1 MIKKLF
7 TISLVLI
14 SISSYSQVGINTS
27 NPQGLLNVDGKSS
40 TATTNPLT
48 GTPTPKQMEDD
59 FIVTQSGATG
69 IGTTPNPYAMLDI
82 SSKNKGMLVP
92 RVDLTSNTMD
102 LNSDGDND
110 ISNQPQGLFIYN
122 TGATIPKG
130 YYFWNGNE
138 WRSIEDNTSVKGSAT
153 VNCVASTIDPSQSID
168 GNTPKPIISGSI
180 IKVPYSG
187 GNGGK
192 FVGASFTSVG
202 NPNITATIADGK
214 LEHGSGY
221 LVFAI
226 QGMPNALQSS
236 PIGISFDLTPFFAAN
251 TDIKGCKDVTVGTQ
265 VNADYKIVAVMDYMK
280 FVTDPDTGTK
290 GFTVDATTPD
300 GLYTI
305 KVFMR
310 HSLQTAAATSTNN
323 TTSTASGVENNVL
336 LRNNSN
342 EGKVLMWNYS
352 TFYGGQITDAG
363 GNLKVPSKTPGG
375 GTGNTWR
382 TLTPTGSTGAWG
394 DQGIY
399 NANSGGPEYRYYS
412 WIDTS
417 STTKVAYIVTVM
429 AGMDPTANITDVTK
443 QKVFIRIEQIT
454 GQ

>member
-1 MIKKLF
+1 
-7 TISLVLI
+7 
-14 SISSYSQVGINTS
+14 
-27 NPQGLLNVDGKSS
+27 
-40 TATTNPLT
+40 
-48 GTPTPKQMEDD
+48 
-59 FIVTQSGATG
+59 
-69 IGTTPNPYAMLDI
+69 
-82 SSKNKGMLVP
+82 
-92 RVDLTSNTMD
+92 
-102 LNSDGDND
+102 
-110 ISNQPQGLFIYN
+110 
-122 TGATIPKG
+122 
-130 YYFWNGNE
+130 
-138 WRSIEDNTSVKGSAT
+138 
-153 VNCVASTIDPSQSID
+153 
-168 GNTPKPIISGSI
+168 
-180 IKVPYSG
+180 
-187 GNGGK
+187 
-192 FVGASFTSVG
+192 
-202 NPNITATIADGK
+202 
-214 LEHGSGY
+214 
-221 LVFAI
+221 
-226 QGMPNALQSS
+226 MPNASQSS

-305 KVFMR
+305 KVFMS

-417 STTKVAYIVTVM
+417 SITKVAYIVTVM